1 MSLKEKIKALF
12 EAEKG
17 RYISGEDI
25 ASRLNVSR
33 NSVFK
38 AVSSLRDEGYEIYA
52 VTGKGYVMAENTDI
66 LSESSVRRHLGEL
79 SDRFDIEVMTSVDS
93 TNNYLKKKAAA
104 GAKSG
109 TVVICEHQSAGR
121 GRMNRVFF
129 SPQSTG
135 VYLSILLRP
144 DLDAED
150 AMLITPM
157 SAVAASMAIDAVSG
171 IKSSI
176 KWVNDVYIDGK
187 KVCGILTEAG
197 FDMENGK
204 MDYVII
210 GTGVNV
216 FEPEGGFPDEI
227 KDRAAS
233 VFKQQKFDIRNRLA
247 AEIIK
252 NTAYFMDN
260 FREKLFVEQYKS
272 RSFIIGKTV
281 TVIDK
286 GENYEAEITGIDD
299 FCRLIVKDENGNEIK
314 LSTGEISIKL

>member
-121 GRMNRVFF
+121 GREW
-129 SPQSTG
+129 Q
-135 VYLSILLRP
+135 L
-144 DLDAED
+144 
-150 AMLITPM
+150 
-157 SAVAASMAIDAVSG
+157 
-171 IKSSI
+171 
-176 KWVNDVYIDGK
+176 
-187 KVCGILTEAG
+187 
-197 FDMENGK
+197 
-204 MDYVII
+204 
-210 GTGVNV
+210 
-216 FEPEGGFPDEI
+216 
-227 KDRAAS
+227 
-233 VFKQQKFDIRNRLA
+233 
-247 AEIIK
+247 
-252 NTAYFMDN
+252 
-260 FREKLFVEQYKS
+260 
-272 RSFIIGKTV
+272 
-281 TVIDK
+281 
-286 GENYEAEITGIDD
+286 
-299 FCRLIVKDENGNEIK
+299 
-314 LSTGEISIKL
+314 